1 MGNLSA
7 MTPHHSVR
15 RGEVGAEDTCRP
27 HCEGSPRS
35 RCAARLRS
43 GEGLECRT
51 RSAVLRSPD
60 RRANA
65 FEKLILVASPPVAGY
80 APNTMSQAASA
91 ACSAIARVTY
101 SAHIRAPASW
111 GSP

>member
-1 MGNLSA
+1 M
-7 MTPHHSVR
+7 
-15 RGEVGAEDTCRP
+15 
-27 HCEGSPRS
+27 
-35 RCAARLRS
+35 RLRS

-91 ACSAIARVTY
+91 ACSAIARV
-101 SAHIRAPASW
+101 RL
-111 GSP
+111 GSRDLSGCVLVSTSRPCRMCEAAAGWVRIARMVHGDALTDAGPPS